1 METNGTEY
9 LLDMEIIFHTRTAVL
24 AEDFKDIATEKLKSL
39 ERFSIPVDGVKV
51 EIKHEQNPHFGK
63 SSHLVTLTSHGSGPF
78 FRAEG
83 QAFNDLAAFDIA
95 VKSLQLQ
102 IRKTHERSKDVG
114 HDSLKSA
121 K

>member
-1 METNGTEY
+1 
-9 LLDMEIIFHTRTAVL
+9 MEIIFHTRTAVL
-24 AEDFKDIATEKLKSL
+24 AEDFKDIASEKLRSL
-39 ERFSIPVDGVKV
+39 ERFSIPVEGVKV

-102 IRKTHERSKDVG
+102 IRKTHERAKDVG
-114 HDSLKSA
+114 HESVKTQ
-121 K
+121 KFQ